1 MKEKTKLFQ
10 SSAEKLKQNLEIT
23 NAKEQVLLLKKYKLE
38 KNKEIKE
45 KIYNEL
51 SFEVKLLLKNF
62 KPEYIIKKLE
72 KAIQLDDFR
81 PRNLSIYTF
90 AMDPDLNYVNGE
102 FSTFDEFLSAMIRN
116 NENPNKVRKYAAKE
130 IYNRINVAKQYANDI
145 NKILD
150 EYPAQKKQALNSY
163 IIENTNAYTNLLQ
176 TISDKLCEDLKI
188 VDRPIIKVIDF
199 WDELPK
205 YFPKLNNTE
214 TLYGIH
220 FSYKIPGETKYHTE
234 IYIARQ
240 MLYNYIDK
248 KTKKELFKEIISTF
262 AHEFGHAVDNLQAN
276 KGALGN
282 QKANIGKKI
291 YVQASADKEKQYHT
305 NPTEVS
311 SETIYNEV
319 LKSLD
324 RI

>member
-23 NAKEQVLLLKKYKLE
+23 NAKEQVQLLKKYKLE

-130 IYNRINVAKQYANDI
+130 IYNRINVAKQYRN
-145 NKILD
+145 
-150 EYPAQKKQALNSY
+150 
-163 IIENTNAYTNLLQ
+163 IIWNTFFL
-176 TISDKLCEDLKI
+176 
-188 VDRPIIKVIDF
+188 
-199 WDELPK
+199 
-205 YFPKLNNTE
+205 
-214 TLYGIH
+214 
-220 FSYKIPGETKYHTE
+220 
-234 IYIARQ
+234 
-240 MLYNYIDK
+240 
-248 KTKKELFKEIISTF
+248 
-262 AHEFGHAVDNLQAN
+262 
-276 KGALGN
+276 
-282 QKANIGKKI
+282 
-291 YVQASADKEKQYHT
+291 
-305 NPTEVS
+305 
-311 SETIYNEV
+311 
-319 LKSLD
+319 
-324 RI
+324 